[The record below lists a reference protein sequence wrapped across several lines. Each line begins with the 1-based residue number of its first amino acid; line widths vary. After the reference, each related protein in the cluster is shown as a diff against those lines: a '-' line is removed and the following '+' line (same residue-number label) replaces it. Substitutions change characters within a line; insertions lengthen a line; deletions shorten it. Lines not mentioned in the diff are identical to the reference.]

1 MSIQR
6 SADGRFSPTFDR
18 LVIEACNSDEMPP
31 DSATFD
37 SCGVDSLQI
46 LSLIMSLEDELAVPW
61 PIESLTSVG
70 SYSTIGQ
77 LRAVARAIFYASAH

>member
-6 SADGRFSPTFDR
+6 HAEGRFSPTFDR
-18 LVIEACNSDEMPP
+18 LVMEACKVDAVPP

-37 SCGVDSLQI
+37 ACGVDSLQI
-46 LSLIMSLEDELAVPW
+46 LSLIMSLEDDLAVPW

-70 SYSTIGQ
+70 SYSTVGQ
-77 LRAVARAIFYASAH
+77 LRAVAQAIFYASAQ